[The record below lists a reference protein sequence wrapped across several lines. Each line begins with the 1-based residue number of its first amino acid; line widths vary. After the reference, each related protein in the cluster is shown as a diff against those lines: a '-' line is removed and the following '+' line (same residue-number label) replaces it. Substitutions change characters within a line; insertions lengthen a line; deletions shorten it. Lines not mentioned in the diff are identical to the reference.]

1 MAMKLNARMIL
12 KIKEGNSQV
21 TSKSMKKLI
30 QFIIV
35 LIISQ
40 NLNAQNAN
48 EISVDRNQTTLL
60 LEQLKTK
67 VSEIKSIQVKLESF
81 NLNSNEGEQLKN
93 QLSKMQRDMIVF
105 LYHEVQERCTI
116 EKRLLEIS
124 TIVEPIDLRLAE
136 KFIVLNTEQTSK

>member
-1 MAMKLNARMIL
+1 MKLNAGMIL

-35 LIISQ
+35 LIISH

>member
-1 MAMKLNARMIL
+1 MKLNAKMIL

-21 TSKSMKKLI
+21 TSISMKKLI
-30 QFIIV
+30 QFTIV

-67 VSEIKSIQVKLESF
+67 VSEIKSIQLELENF
-81 NLNSNEGEQLKN
+81 NLNSTDEEQLKN
-93 QLSKMQRDMIVF
+93 QLSKMQQDMIVF
-105 LYHEVQERCTI
+105 LYHEIQERCTI
-116 EKRLLEIS
+116 EKRLREIS
-124 TIVEPIDLRLAE
+124 TIVESIDSKLAE
-136 KFIVLNTEQTSK
+136 KFIVLNTVQASK

>member
-1 MAMKLNARMIL
+1 MAMKLNAGMIL

-35 LIISQ
+35 LIISH